1 MSTPPDNEKK
11 TDTSWSVT
19 VMRDPAAQPPP
30 PPKAGGSWSVK
41 IDREAAAAS
50 KPDGPSSRS
59 GKPGARAKAAHARL
73 ATAPGA
79 SPAQDLA
86 APPASAGTRRRP
98 VVVRHDTDTAQHRPA
113 QTAQPPASSSITPF
127 VLPAVIVL
135 ALAALIGLAGMKIAA
150 QKKRERAAVAQA
162 QAAVNAH
169 LGDIQAMLAHAPAHG
184 QKLDAAILD
193 LQAALADTPAADVFQ
208 ERVNAAIHTVRSA
221 EKQVLDADTAGESI
235 SGALARLNGQSGAV
249 TLVQQIDTAHAS
261 GKKQQSAIEG
271 KCQILRD
278 LIMNANARLPAT
290 RKGRR

>member
-1 MSTPPDNEKK
+1 
-11 TDTSWSVT
+11 
-19 VMRDPAAQPPP
+19 MRDPAVPPP

-59 GKPGARAKAAHARL
+59 GKPGSRTARAHTRL

-79 SPAQDLA
+79 RAAQERTTSPAA
-86 APPASAGTRRRP
+86 ADTRKRP
-98 VVVRHDTDTAQHRPA
+98 VVVRHDTDTASHRPA
-113 QTAQPPASSSITPF
+113 HADDTAPAPSPITPF
-127 VLPAVIVL
+127 VLPAIIVL

-162 QAAVNAH
+162 QAAVNVH
-169 LGDIQAMLAHAPAHG
+169 LSGIQDMLAHAPAHG
-184 QKLDAAILD
+184 QKLDAAIRD
-193 LQAALADTPAADVFQ
+193 LQAALADKPAADVFQ
-208 ERVNAAIHTVRSA
+208 ERVNTAIHTVRSA

-235 SGALARLNGQSGAV
+235 SGALARLHGQPGAV